1 MGSGSAG
8 NRGELRARN
17 GGWGAPYR
25 QDTGQPY
32 SPRGRAAYSCLVG
45 DSPAEHRPAA
55 GARDAPAEHA
65 DGHAMPAGLRAV
77 AGWVSADTWRATAN
91 LGISPVL
98 GAVFSYALAPIML
111 LTIATTWIVGLG
123 TMVRAGALWFAVQLA
138 RVDRW
143 RIKRLAR
150 VEIEPPALPRTE
162 PGASFHARWQA
173 WAQSRW
179 LWRLVIYQPLR
190 LLMASALAFG
200 AVAWWWGA
208 IICFVLAAQPPHPV
222 YLIGIPLGPVSLTPA
237 QTAVLVVTGV
247 AGLLA
252 WPVVLRGA
260 PLAEAALGRW
270 LLGPSQASQL
280 STEVARLSTARSLAV
295 ASAEAERRR
304 IERDLHDGLQPQLV
318 NLALD
323 LGLAKARLRS
333 DPAAAQAIIDRAH
346 DEAKRAAGDLRNLVR
361 GIHPS
366 VLDERGL
373 DAALSALVASCSVP
387 VAVNVSLPGRP
398 PQAAE
403 TTAYYVV
410 AEAVTNISK
419 HSQASR
425 AAVSI
430 GYAGAAL
437 RVTIEDDGRGGART
451 DPGGGLA
458 GLADRVAA
466 LDGTFM
472 LNSPHGGPTR
482 IEAVIP
488 CAP

>member
-1 MGSGSAG
+1 MVGSAPPPRHRLAIVPARYG
-8 NRGELRARN
+8 LRSLA
-17 GGWGAPYR
+17 
-25 QDTGQPY
+25 T
-32 SPRGRAAYSCLVG
+32 VG
-45 DSPAEHRPAA
+45 DFPAEHQPAA
-55 GARDAPAEHA
+55 GARDAPGA
-65 DGHAMPAGLRAV
+65 DAAGRAMPAGLAAAGLRV
-77 AGWVSADTWRATAN
+77 AGGWVSADTWRATAN

-98 GAVFSYALAPIML
+98 GGLFSYALALAML
-111 LTIATTWIVGLG
+111 LTLATAWIIGLG
-123 TMVRAGALWFAVQLA
+123 TMVRAGTLWFAVQLA
-138 RVDRW
+138 RVDRR
-143 RIKRLAR
+143 RIRWLSG
-150 VEIEPPALPRTE
+150 VEIEPPALPRAE
-162 PGASFHARWQA
+162 PGAGFHARWQA
-173 WAQSRW
+173 WTRSPW
-179 LWRLVIYQPLR
+179 LWRLAGYQPLR
-190 LLMASALAFG
+190 LLMAGALAFC
-200 AVAWWWGA
+200 AVAWWWAA
-208 IICFVLAAQPPHPV
+208 IICFVLAGQPPRPV
-222 YLIGIPLGPVSLTPA
+222 YLIGWPLGPVSLTPA
-237 QTAVLVVTGV
+237 ETAALVLTGV

-252 WPVVLRGA
+252 WPALLRWA

-270 LLGPSQASQL
+270 LLGPSQATQL

-323 LGLAKARLRS
+323 LGLARARLRS
-333 DPAAAQAIIDRAH
+333 DPAAAASIIDRAH

-410 AEAVTNISK
+410 AEAVTNVSK
-419 HSQASR
+419 HSAAR
-425 AAVSI
+425 KAAVSI
-430 GYAGAAL
+430 GYAGGAL
-437 RVTIEDDGRGGART
+437 RVTVEDDGRGGARL

-458 GLADRVAA
+458 GLTARVAA
-466 LDGTFM
+466 LDGTFQ
-472 LNSPHGGPTR
+472 LSSPNGGPTR